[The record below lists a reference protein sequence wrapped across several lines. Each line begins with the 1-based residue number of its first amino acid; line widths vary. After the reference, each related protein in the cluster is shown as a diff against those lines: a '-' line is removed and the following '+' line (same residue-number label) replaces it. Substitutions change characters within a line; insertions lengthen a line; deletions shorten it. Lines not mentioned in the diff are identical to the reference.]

1 MLLALVTDPFRI
13 FHQLFFQLLSS
24 SQFPKVLTTKQHV
37 PSSWMALPL
46 QMPRH
51 FTMTIKKYTSQF
63 RIPETMF
70 QYLPC
75 RCLPSRLASP
85 LSFVSISG
93 TNQFLTIQ
101 KKLTTY
107 FELPLLGLFQGLIP
121 DHLVLLLFPLL
132 HFFLLHLPHF
142 LLLCLLFLFLLCF
155 PLLLFLF
162 DMLMGHC

>member
-63 RIPETMF
+63 QIPATMF
-70 QYLPC
+70 WYSPHRCLPC
-75 RCLPSRLASP
+75 RLSLP

-93 TNQFLTIQ
+93 TDQFLTIQ
-101 KKLTTY
+101 KKLTTH

-121 DHLVLLLFPLL
+121 DHLVLLLFPLP
-132 HFFLLHLPHF
+132 HFFFFHLPCF
-142 LLLCLLFLFLLCF
+142 LLLCLPFL
-155 PLLLFLF
+155 PLLLNAL
-162 DMLMGHC
+162 